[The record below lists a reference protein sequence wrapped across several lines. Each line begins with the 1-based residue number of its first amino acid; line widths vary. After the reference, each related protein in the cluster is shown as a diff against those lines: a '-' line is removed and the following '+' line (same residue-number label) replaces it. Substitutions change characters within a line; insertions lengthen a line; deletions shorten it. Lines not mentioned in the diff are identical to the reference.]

1 MSKRMSR
8 EERQQQTRQRL
19 LDAAADIFSQ
29 RGYHAATVD
38 EIAEAA
44 GFSKGAVYSNF
55 ASKEELFLALLDQ
68 HFEREI
74 QSWEGPC
81 VEAGTEGGEQ
91 GTKLS
96 YIEAIERDRAWNL
109 LLTEFLLYAIREESI
124 RPKLAERLRRLQQH
138 LRDHLAEVCATRT
151 QQPTLPPEYLPW
163 LVNALDV
170 GLSLLAYL
178 DVDAVPPDLYEATLD
193 HLLS

>member
-8 EERQQQTRQRL
+8 EERQQQTRQRV
-19 LDAAADIFSQ
+19 LDAAVEVFSR

-74 QSWEGPC
+74 QSWGDPAADTDVCSEP
-81 VEAGTEGGEQ
+81 APR
-91 GTKLS
+91 LN
-96 YIEAIERDRAWNL
+96 YIEVIERDRAWNL
-109 LLTEFLLYAIREESI
+109 LLVEFLLYAIREESV
-124 RPKLAERLRRLQQH
+124 RPKLAERLRVLQQH
-138 LRDHLAEVCATRT
+138 LREHLAKICAARS
-151 QQPTLPPEYLPW
+151 QQPSLPLDQLPW
-163 LVNALDV
+163 LVNALGV

-178 DVDAVPPDLYEATLD
+178 DLDAFPPGLYEAALD

>member
-1 MSKRMSR
+1 MSPRLSR

-19 LDAAADIFSQ
+19 LDAAVATFSQ
-29 RGYHAATVD
+29 RGYHAASVE

-74 QSWEGPC
+74 QSWGDPASDVCMGDEP
-81 VEAGTEGGEQ
+81 AL
-91 GTKLS
+91 KLS
-96 YIEAIERDRAWNL
+96 YIEVIERDRAWNL
-109 LLTEFLLYAIREESI
+109 LLVEFLLYAIREESV
-124 RPKLAERLRRLQQH
+124 RPKLAARLRILQQH
-138 LRDHLAEVCATRT
+138 LREHLTRVVAARAE
-151 QQPTLPPEYLPW
+151 QPTLSLEHLPW
-163 LVNALDV
+163 VINALGV

-178 DVDAVPPDLYEATLD
+178 DVDAVPPNLYEAALD